1 MSNTEDIVEG
11 LLDRNLFLLADIL
24 DRSDETYSRMLFRD
38 VRRELGVDIGDVNSI
53 YKLTDDEIS
62 KLKQFE
68 IDKKDYYIESLKDRT
83 PGTKKE
89 VTDNV
94 KLINFKYRLA
104 TILIS
109 LSLLYVFA
117 ITFAP
122 IPEDNRRFVDTTVGM
137 IISMV
142 LSVVVSHFFHDDGG
156 DDNNGTGNKKE
167 S

>member
-1 MSNTEDIVEG
+1 MSTMDDIIEG
-11 LLDRNLFLLADIL
+11 LVDKDLFLLADIL
-24 DRSDETYSRMLFRD
+24 DHSDENQVHALCRD
-38 VRRELGVDIGDVNSI
+38 VRRELGVDIEDVNSI
-53 YKLTDDEIS
+53 YKLTDEEIS

-68 IDKKDYYIESLKDRT
+68 IDKKDRYIESLKHS
-83 PGTKKE
+83 PSGAKKE
-89 VTDNV
+89 VEDTV

-104 TILIS
+104 TILIT
-109 LSLLYVFA
+109 LSLVYVFA

-156 DDNNGTGNKKE
+156 DNNNNKGNKKE